1 LTDSQSNPTANTI
14 DRYARDHSV
23 SPLEESL
30 KLRVL
35 FDTAQWA
42 QVRPIHGHSIE
53 YRKPQLF
60 SPHQHR
66 EGKLIYADMG
76 AAVIATEDQR
86 WAIAPGRALWI
97 CPGIRH
103 WTRTVHHVRIRSVL
117 IDRALEDFLP
127 TTCRYISISPLL
139 AELIKAVSVNSEE
152 GLVSD
157 RDKALAALLIHELN
171 CTAA

>member
-1 LTDSQSNPTANTI
+1 M
-14 DRYARDHSV
+14 
-23 SPLEESL
+23 
-30 KLRVL
+30 
-35 FDTAQWA
+35 
-42 QVRPIHGHSIE
+42 HGYSIE
-53 YRKPQLF
+53 YRNPQLF

-86 WAIAPGRALWI
+86 WAIAPGRALWV

-127 TTCRYISISPLL
+127 SACRYISVSPLL
-139 AELIKAVSVNSEE
+139 SELIKAASGNSE
-152 GLVSD
+152 GRPVSD

-171 CTAA
+171 SAAV

>member
-1 LTDSQSNPTANTI
+1 MTDSQSNPRYRSEH
-14 DRYARDHSV
+14 DRGV
-23 SPLEESL
+23 SLLEESL

-35 FDTAQWA
+35 FDTPHWTETY
-42 QVRPIHGHSIE
+42 PMHGHSIE

-60 SPHQHR
+60 SPHRHQ
-66 EGKLIYADMG
+66 EGKLIYAHMG

-86 WAIAPGRALWI
+86 WAIAPGRALWV

-127 TTCRYISISPLL
+127 LTCCYISVSPLL
-139 AELIKAVSVNSEE
+139 SELIKAVSVNPQV

-171 CTAA
+171 IAAA